1 MRGLL
6 CVRLLAVAGS
16 LYLLAPAAARAA
28 DAPSDE
34 AQTEERRGAAKVK
47 FQEGAQAYEQGRY
60 KDAVDAFL
68 AADKLSPSA
77 SLSFNVACAYQK
89 LGDGSSALR
98 WYRDYL
104 RRNPNAQNADSV
116 RPIVTALA
124 EELAKKGMQQINVLS
139 T

>member
-1 MRGLL
+1 RWLTLVSPLL
-6 CVRLLAVAGS
+6 VLSPSV
-16 LYLLAPAAARAA
+16 ARAE

-34 AQTEERRGAAKVK
+34 VQTEERRNSVKVK

-68 AADKLSPSA
+68 AADRLAPSA
-77 SLSFNVACAYQK
+77 PLSFNVARAYQK

-116 RPIVTALA
+116 R
-124 EELAKKGMQQINVLS
+124 
-139 T
+139 